1 MGKDKK
7 TIELDKYE
15 SGIIFHSLNEK
26 RNQMLKEGR
35 ATDAVDD
42 ILLKVI
48 DLMERPEKGKR
59 RRNCHEER

>member
-42 ILLKVI
+42 I
-48 DLMERPEKGKR
+48 
-59 RRNCHEER
+59 